1 MNSQA
6 SSNTDQ
12 ADQIQADQTDSPAP
26 NKVSGASGFAAA
38 LARIQK
44 EEAGDEPADSSADGQ
59 SIEEEES
66 GKPRKSVK
74 AAPADLGAL
83 AESLG
88 VKVEDLYKV
97 KVPASGGREAM
108 TIGQIKDKFT
118 EWESLE
124 TDRIAFDESKV
135 KQEADF
141 ELAKQE
147 IRELIAVIPKE
158 HLNKEALGRV
168 AAKLVERNKAQV
180 GQVAAAFPEW
190 KDEAVRTAQVADI
203 ENTLAAYGF
212 SKQQAQT
219 IRDPRLLKLIRDAAR
234 RERQVTKALE
244 AIKRAPANKQTQ
256 QPGSRQAPR
265 QTTQSQRPSSKP
277 TTERERFTQALNRS

>member
-12 ADQIQADQTDSPAP
+12 GEQIQADQTDQAP
-26 NKVSGASGFAAA
+26 KSGASGFAAA

-44 EEAGDEPADSSADGQ
+44 EEAGDEPVDSSADGQ
-59 SIEEEES
+59 AIDDNDES
-66 GKPRKSVK
+66 GKPRKSGK
-74 AAPADLGAL
+74 AAPADLGSL

-108 TIGQIKDKFT
+108 TIGQIKDKFS

-168 AAKLVERNKAQV
+168 AAKLVERTKAQA

-203 ENTLAAYGF
+203 ENTLAAYGY

-265 QTTQSQRPSSKP
+265 QTTTSQRPSSKP
-277 TTERERFTQALNRS
+277 TTERERFSQALNRS